1 MPVPASRAPPLYP
14 RHTHPSQHMRDH
26 DPACC
31 PSPDVCFLCIMQEPN
46 ISKRSASISRLFKI
60 LPSDARSHVF
70 SISVIW
76 SSAMARP
83 NEPDLVE
90 LGVFE
95 CMASLIW
102 KGIRNRRWLLKDQN
116 IFIPY
121 YAAHIIG
128 SYTMNRG
135 DFAAKA
141 VTEGVIPPLVELLRG
156 RLTWVEQRVAVR
168 ALGHIAAFESL
179 FGHVAAY
186 SEILELAME
195 LATSSLEIVYAHFI
209 QTEENR
215 LKYHRDL
222 LTRGARGPQMELR
235 KGEEWASQLQCWSLQ
250 LIHCF
255 AMKDKYL
262 PLVCRSGFLT
272 RLPSMWGGLMNENSP
287 AGMGLI
293 LTICQHKVGRRSIAA
308 CPRVVCA
315 LCNTA
320 RSSDDWQ
327 YMAVDCLLLL
337 LQDSQTRKRVFDE
350 AVMPLVDLAVQP
362 CQGERKKVGNAILEV
377 LLHQEIQSPMR
388 CRTSGQTRYLLDE
401 LASQRQRWKW
411 ERSMSKDDLRVK
423 QQAAHVVK
431 LEGNA
436 KFSSGDVVGAVYKY
450 SEALSLCPLRATK
463 ERVVLYS
470 NRAQCHL
477 LLQDPEAAL
486 SDTTRA
492 LCLHKPLNGHG
503 RSLWRRS
510 QAYEM
515 LGLSKES
522 LLDAI
527 MFINECSNVAGGE
540 GTVCTVPDYAERL
553 VKKQMRATWLFL
565 EAARKH
571 GDLDELQVDYSEATK
586 YEYEEEEEEDDSEWE
601 TASESDMTLADDT
614 TDQGSCSR
622 DEGESEQHLENEK
635 LDSYNHNLQK
645 VFSAFKGMDLKKQF
659 ANEGNPLMELNGK
672 GAHNS
677 PLDKELLKKR
687 IYNLIQERRLL
698 NLQNELKKPA
708 NKDV

>member
-1 MPVPASRAPPLYP
+1 MK
-14 RHTHPSQHMRDH
+14 
-26 DPACC
+26 
-31 PSPDVCFLCIMQEPN
+31 EPN
-46 ISKRSASISRLFKI
+46 ITKRNAAIARFFKL
-60 LPSDARSHVF
+60 LPSDPRAHVL
-70 SISVIW
+70 SISAIW
-76 SSAMARP
+76 SAAMARP
-83 NEPDLVE
+83 YESDMVE

-95 CMASLIW
+95 CMASLIA
-102 KGIRNRRWLLKDQN
+102 KGIRNRRWLLKEQN

-128 SYTMNRG
+128 SYTMNRS
-135 DFAAKA
+135 DFAARA
-141 VTEGVIPPLVELLRG
+141 VAEGVIPPLLELLRG

-168 ALGHIAAFESL
+168 ALGHIAAFESS
-179 FGHVAAY
+179 FPAVAMHG
-186 SEILELAME
+186 EVLELAVE
-195 LATSSLEIVYAHFI
+195 LAVSSLEIVYSQFI
-209 QTEENR
+209 GSEDKR

-222 LTRGARGPQMELR
+222 LTRGLRGPQMEMR

-250 LIHCF
+250 LINCF
-255 AMKDKYL
+255 AMKGKYL
-262 PLVCRSGFLT
+262 PIICRPGFLT
-272 RLPSMWGGLMNENSP
+272 KLPGMWGGLMNENSP
-287 AGMGLI
+287 AGMGLM
-293 LTICQHKVGRRSIAA
+293 LTICRHKVGRSSVAA
-308 CPRVVCA
+308 CARVVQA

-337 LQDSQTRKRVFDE
+337 LQDLHTRKRVFDE
-350 AVMPLVDLAVQP
+350 AVAPLVDLAVQP
-362 CQGERKKVGNAILEV
+362 CQGERKKLGNVIVEV
-377 LLHQEIQSPMR
+377 LLHQEVQSPAR
-388 CRTSGQTRYLLDE
+388 SRASSQTRYLLDE

-411 ERSMSKDDLRVK
+411 EKAMSTDDLRVK

-450 SEALSLCPLRATK
+450 SEALSLCPLRATR
-463 ERVVLYS
+463 ERVVLHS

-477 LLQDPEAAL
+477 LLQDPESAI

-515 LGLSKES
+515 LGLPKES

-527 MFINECSNVAGGE
+527 MFINECTNAMGDGTGG
-540 GTVCTVPDYAERL
+540 CTVPDYAERL

-571 GDLDELQVDYSEATK
+571 GDLQEIEADYSEATK
-586 YEYEEEEEEDDSEWE
+586 VEYEEEEEEEGSEWE
-601 TASESDMTLADDT
+601 TASESDMTLADET

-622 DEGESEQHLENEK
+622 DEGESDFTLEKEK
-635 LDSYNHNLQK
+635 SENHNLHK
-645 VFSAFKGMDLKKQF
+645 LLSSFKGTDSKKQS
-659 ANEGNPLMELNGK
+659 ANEGNPLMELSQKGK
-672 GAHNS
+672 QN
-677 PLDKELLKKR
+677 PPIDKELLKKR

-698 NLQNELKKPA
+698 NLQNESQKLVSE
-708 NKDV
+708 DM